1 MQYLTIWDLLL
12 TPIYLMVLSFFAKR
26 HRDKKY
32 PPGHP
37 LRKYYMPGLYA
48 KFAGAIFIA
57 LIYQYYYHGGDT
69 YNYYLHSKIINSSL
83 DDSFSTWLQLLL
95 HTSVDK
101 NAHLYPYVAQMEWY
115 NETSAY
121 TVAVFGAIF
130 GLFNATSYMPI
141 ALLFAFFAYTG
152 IWAMYKTFVNLYP
165 ALYKQLAIAFLFI
178 PSTLVWGSAVFKD
191 TICMF
196 GLGWMTYS
204 TFRIFVNRD
213 LSFRNILL
221 LILSFYLTAIIKLYI
236 LLAFIPALFLWLLMT
251 YSKKIKSV
259 GLRWII
265 NLLFAGITVTGFL
278 FLSNKFAKELDQY
291 SLQNISQTASSTRG
305 WIMYAAGDEGSTYD
319 LGPIDGSI
327 GGMLKKFPQGIVV
340 TLFRPFPWEIKKVIV
355 GLSAIEAMVFAY
367 FTLKLFFN
375 RRSKLSLFMKDPT
388 VLFCLIYSIIFAF
401 AVGISSGNFGALS
414 RYKIPCLPFYGAFLM
429 ISMSYFKTKKKKAQL
444 KRSKNVPVF
453 ARTL

>member
-1 MQYLTIWDLLL
+1 
-12 TPIYLMVLSFFAKR
+12 MVLSFIAKR

-32 PPGHP
+32 PTGHP

-48 KFAGAIFIA
+48 KFAGAIFIG

-69 YNYYLHSKIINSSL
+69 YNYFLHARVINSAL
-83 DDSFSTWLQLLL
+83 DDSFTTWFQLIT
-95 HTSVDK
+95 HSSVDS
-101 NAHLYPYVAQMEWY
+101 NPHLYPYASQMEWY
-115 NETSAY
+115 NEASSY
-121 TVAVFGAIF
+121 TVAVFAAIF
-130 GLFNATSYMPI
+130 GLLSATSYMPI

-178 PSTLVWGSAVFKD
+178 PSTLVWGSSIFKD

-196 GLGWMTYS
+196 GLGWMTYA

-213 LSFRNILL
+213 LSFRNIVL
-221 LILSFYLTAIIKLYI
+221 LILSFYLTAVIKLYI
-236 LLAFIPALFLWLLMT
+236 LLAFIPALSLWLLMT
-251 YSKKIKSV
+251 YSKKIRSV
-259 GLRWII
+259 ALRWIV
-265 NLLFAGITVTGFL
+265 NLGFATVTITGFL
-278 FLSNKFAKELDQY
+278 YLSNKFANELDKY
-291 SLQNISQTASSTRG
+291 SLQNISSTAAMTRG
-305 WIMYAAGDEGSTYD
+305 WIQYATEDGGSSYD
-319 LGPIDGSI
+319 LGAIDGSI

-355 GLSAIEAMVFAY
+355 ALSAIEAMIFAW
-367 FTLKLFFN
+367 FTLKLFFD
-375 RRSKLSLFMKDPT
+375 RRSKISLFMKDPT
-388 VLFCLIYSIIFAF
+388 VLFCLIFSLIFAF

-429 ISMSYFKTKKKKAQL
+429 ISMSYFKTKKKPAQL
-444 KRSKNVPVF
+444 KRPKNVPAF